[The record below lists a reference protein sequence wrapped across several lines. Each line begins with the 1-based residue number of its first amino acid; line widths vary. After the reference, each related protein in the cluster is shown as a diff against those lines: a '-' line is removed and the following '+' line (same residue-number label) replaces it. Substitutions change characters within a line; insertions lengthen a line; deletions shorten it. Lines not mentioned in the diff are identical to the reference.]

1 MKVLCFGDNTS
12 KNAWADKLTREFAEK
27 NKLTFRGM
35 FNNGTKEILDGCYH
49 TSTFELPTKKIIE
62 SKKNF
67 NQYIILDQ
75 PQEKYSHPSLFN
87 KMFHLIQLFREQKID
102 FVMLNAKTFKIIEYW
117 TNLLS
122 KNFRTK

>member
-1 MKVLCFGDNTS
+1 
-12 KNAWADKLTREFAEK
+12 
-27 NKLTFRGM
+27 M

-49 TSTFELPTKKIIE
+49 TSTFELTTKKIIE

-87 KMFHLIQLFREQKID
+87 KMFHFSMFCNASFNLIVK
-102 FVMLNAKTFKIIEYW
+102 FVLIKPRII
-117 TNLLS
+117 LS
-122 KNFRTK
+122 NFPQM